1 MAKLILKKDWPGLRG
16 IMKPGQYRIPQDI
29 TLGLAKA
36 ARGDGA
42 GEIVADSE
50 SATPLPPSATNAPAG
65 GRFPP
70 ESKEQPREKKP
81 APANILPPR
90 GKRGKGSPAA

>member
-16 IMKPGQYRIPQDI
+16 MMKPGEYTIPGDI
-29 TLGLAKA
+29 SLSH
-36 ARGDGA
+36 ARCARADGA

-50 SATPLPPSATNAPAG
+50 SATPLPPSEKPQG